1 MALSITFKR
10 WRCLQFTSKMALFTV
25 YFKDG
30 AAYSG
35 TEKMARLIVALKI
48 RCCLQWHWKDGA
60 AYSSL
65 KRWSCSLLTSK
76 MALLTVALKRL
87 RCSQFTSKMAVLT
100 VCWKDGANHNLP
112 AKWRNHKFYFSLK
125 ILTGWIPVCMFKGAV
140 SRDFRTLFFFH

>member
-48 RCCLQWHWKDGA
+48 RCCLVLTVALKRWRCLQFTEKMELFTVYFKDGA
-60 AYSSL
+60 AYSGIEKIALFTVYFKDGGAYSLL
-65 KRWSCSLLTSK
+65 KRW
-76 MALLTVALKRL
+76 R
-87 RCSQFTSKMAVLT
+87 
-100 VCWKDGANHNLP
+100 
-112 AKWRNHKFYFSLK
+112 
-125 ILTGWIPVCMFKGAV
+125 
-140 SRDFRTLFFFH
+140 